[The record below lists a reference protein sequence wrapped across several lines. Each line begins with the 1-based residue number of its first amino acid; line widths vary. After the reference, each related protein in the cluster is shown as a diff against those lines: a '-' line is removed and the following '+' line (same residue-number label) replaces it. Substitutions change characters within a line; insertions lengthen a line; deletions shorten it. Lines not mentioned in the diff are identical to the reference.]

1 MTPLLEH
8 QLRDLQNRYKGATA
22 TPLPNGAFLIEVPNF
37 PLDPTAWNRST
48 TSILF
53 FAPPGYPAAPPD
65 CFWAA
70 PSGLRLKGEGT
81 PKNTNDSNPI
91 PGLAPP
97 RPTTW
102 FSWHVQGWDPNS
114 NSLVT
119 YMSVI
124 KTRLSLAQ

>member
-1 MTPLLEH
+1 MTPLLDR
-8 QLRDLQNRYKGATA
+8 QLQELRLRYKDATA
-22 TPLPNGAFLIEVPNF
+22 TPLPSGAYLIDVPNF
-37 PLDPTAWNRST
+37 RLDPNEWNRDA

-53 FAPPGYPAAPPD
+53 LAPPGFPAAPPD
-65 CFWAA
+65 CFWAS

-81 PKNTNDSNPI
+81 PKNTSDSNPI
-91 PGLAPP
+91 PGLTPL

-114 NSLVT
+114 NSLLT

-124 KTRLSLAQ
+124 KTRLSPAR